1 MTRINMRVTPS
12 RTHSAVVVFV
22 CAAVAVEA
30 RQLTFSNTKPR
41 MTVDGDIVDS
51 HSSVVVEL
59 NGT

>member
-1 MTRINMRVTPS
+1 MRVTPS

-22 CAAVAVEA
+22 CAAVVVEA
-30 RQLTFSNTKPR
+30 RHLTFSNTKPR